1 MRYMSQ
7 RIMVRL
13 LSESLLLR
21 APVGSLVAYVTVVLV
36 SIFCLCNR
44 PFLIIVKF
52 DDWQFLIPV
61 NIDLLEYSDHF
72 YFLIN
77 KLLSQL
83 RVIDSILTALHL

>member
-21 APVGSLVAYVTVVLV
+21 ALVGSLVAYVTVVLV
-36 SIFCLCNR
+36 SIFCLCNS

-52 DDWQFLIPV
+52 DNWQFF
-61 NIDLLEYSDHF
+61 NSCEH
-72 YFLIN
+72 
-77 KLLSQL
+77 
-83 RVIDSILTALHL
+83 